1 MRFSW
6 ILPQELAV
14 GSFPENAASAAKL
27 ELMGITAILCL
38 NEEIELP
45 VPPEVTSKFLWH
57 RIAIPDG
64 YTGGV
69 PDPAHFA
76 EALEILAD
84 WRQAGQIMYVH
95 CMAGIGRSPSVCA
108 AYLVHQQGM
117 SLRSAIQFVKNCHA
131 VADPDP
137 YQVRVMQKF
146 FGTWNTGN

>member
-14 GSFPENAASAAKL
+14 GSFPKNAASAAKL
-27 ELMGITAILCL
+27 QTMGITAILCL
-38 NEEIELP
+38 NEEAELA
-45 VPPEVTSKFLWH
+45 VPDEVSSQFLWH

-64 YTGGV
+64 YTGGI

-76 EALEILAD
+76 EALEILTD

-108 AYLVHQQGM
+108 AYLVHQQKM
-117 SLRSAIQFVKNCHA
+117 SLREAIQFVKSCHA
-131 VADPDP
+131 AADPDP
-137 YQVRVMQKF
+137 YQIRVMQKF
-146 FGTWNTGN
+146 FGTWNT